1 MHSEWRVA
9 AECFCCLASDSGG
22 SKHPQDLTA
31 AVALCQVRYGD
42 LQGGKLPLSA
52 APPAAAAAAAVSH
65 TGKPCPPPAAAG
77 AAAMVFAAGPVI

>member
-1 MHSEWRVA
+1 
-9 AECFCCLASDSGG
+9 LASDSGG

-52 APPAAAAAAAVSH
+52 APPAAA
-65 TGKPCPPPAAAG
+65 G